1 MTERNTT
8 ELFLPNQIIRKL
20 LRTALSEIG
29 ATIAM
34 GVAALGALVFM
45 LIADEAVEGDTHEFD
60 QSILLALREP
70 GDLDNPVGPYWV
82 EMAFADI
89 TALGGYTVLT
99 LLVVA
104 VAGYL
109 VAAGKRGSALL
120 VVGAVASGTLLSN
133 LLKMGFDRPRP
144 DLVAHLAHAQSS
156 SFPSGHAM
164 LSAVTYLT
172 LGVLLARVHEK
183 RRTKI
188 IVMTYAIVLTLLIGV
203 SRVYL
208 GVHWPTD
215 VLAGWALGAAWAA
228 LWWLLAWWLQR
239 RGKIEP
245 PGESAA

>member
-1 MTERNTT
+1 MLRR
-8 ELFLPNQIIRKL
+8 PNEILRKL
-20 LRTALSEIG
+20 RQAAFNEIG
-29 ATIAM
+29 ATIAL
-34 GVAALGALVFM
+34 GVIAVGALVFM
-45 LIADEAVEGDTHEFD
+45 LIADEAVEGDTHQFD

-70 GDLDNPVGPYWV
+70 GDTANPVGPEWV
-82 EMAFADI
+82 ELALADI
-89 TALGGYTVLT
+89 TALGGYAVLT
-99 LLVVA
+99 LLVGGVA
-104 VAGYL
+104 IYL

-120 VVGAVASGTLLSN
+120 VVGAVVSGTVLSN

-172 LGVLLARVHEK
+172 LGVLLARVHGK
-183 RRTKI
+183 RRTKML
-188 IVMTYAIVLTLLIGV
+188 VMTFAVILTLLIGV